1 MMVLQAP
8 KLDLNDWNDWIY
20 KVREKSEACKI
31 GVFPPNI
38 KMNSKNLIFENMTY
52 VYGPMIVGLDIRSK
66 RKTMW
71 FLDVT
76 NETGYEKD
84 IRERTKTWAVTRME
98 FVESKNPMSQT
109 DNLGLFEGLSISEH
123 FIERFLERNNFR
135 SKSDFSTLIKVVMA
149 GIVRLDTKNLAE
161 DLLNS
166 GVKDIGIVT
175 EQGVFYVAL
184 DSNNFSGRMILKTFI
199 SFDSMSMSKRSSFL
213 DLLEGSSIY
222 KKKLSR
228 VRFAVI
234 SSRSEDGTHEIYD
247 DFIKSYIT
255 SERYIPPQASVLKHG

>member
-52 VYGPMIVGLDIRSK
+52 VYGPMIVGLNIRSK

-222 KKKLSR
+222 KKSFLGC
-228 VRFAVI
+228 AL
-234 SSRSEDGTHEIYD
+234 
-247 DFIKSYIT
+247 
-255 SERYIPPQASVLKHG
+255 Q

>member
-1 MMVLQAP
+1 MLLQAP

-52 VYGPMIVGLDIRSK
+52 VYGPMIVGLDIRNK

-84 IRERTKTWAVTRME
+84 IRDRTKTWAVTRME

-161 DLLNS
+161 DLLIS

-199 SFDSMSMSKRSSFL
+199 SFDSMSMFKRSSFL

-222 KKKLSR
+222 KEKLSR

-234 SSRSEDGTHEIYD
+234 SSRREDGTHEIYD

>member
-1 MMVLQAP
+1 MMVLQAS
-8 KLDLNDWNDWIY
+8 KLDLNDWNDWIH
-20 KVREKSEACKI
+20 KVREKSEASKV
-31 GVFPPNI
+31 GAFPPNL

-52 VYGPMIVGLDIRSK
+52 VYGPMIVGLDIRNK

-76 NETGYEKD
+76 HETGYEQD

-161 DLLNS
+161 DLLIS
-166 GVKDIGIVT
+166 GIKDIGIIT

-184 DSNNFSGRMILKTFI
+184 DSENSSGRMILKTFI
-199 SFDSMSMSKRSSFL
+199 SFDSMSISKRSAFL
-213 DLLEGSSIY
+213 DLLEGSLIY
-222 KKKLSR
+222 KEKFSR

-234 SSRSEDGTHEIYD
+234 SSKREDGAHEIYD

-255 SERYIPPQASVLKHG
+255 SDRYIPPQTSVLKHG

>member
-1 MMVLQAP
+1 MMVSQAS
-8 KLDLNDWNDWIY
+8 KLNLNDWNDWIH
-20 KVREKSEACKI
+20 KVREKSEASKI
-31 GVFPPNI
+31 GVFPPSV

-52 VYGPMIVGLDIRSK
+52 IYGPMIVGLDIRNK

-71 FLDVT
+71 LLDVT
-76 NETGYEKD
+76 HETGYEKD

-123 FIERFLERNNFR
+123 FIERFLERNDFR
-135 SKSDFSTLIKVVMA
+135 SKSDFSILIKVVMA

-161 DLLNS
+161 DLLMS

-184 DSNNFSGRMILKTFI
+184 DSSNSSGRMVLKTFI
-199 SFDSMSMSKRSSFL
+199 SFDSMRMSKRLAFL
-213 DLLEGSSIY
+213 NLLKGSSIY
-222 KKKLSR
+222 KEKLSR

-234 SSRSEDGTHEIYD
+234 SSRGEDGIHEIYD

-255 SERYIPPQASVLKHG
+255 SERYIPPQVSVLKHG

>member
-1 MMVLQAP
+1 MTVPQAS
-8 KLDLNDWNDWIY
+8 KLDLNDWNNWID
-20 KVREKSEACKI
+20 KVRERSEASKA
-31 GVFPPNI
+31 GVFPANL
-38 KMNSKNLIFENMTY
+38 KMNSKNLVFENMTY
-52 VYGPMIVGLDIRSK
+52 VYGPMVIGLDMRIK

-76 NETGYEKD
+76 HESWYEKD

-161 DLLNS
+161 DLLMS

-184 DSNNFSGRMILKTFI
+184 DSNNSSGRMILKTFI
-199 SFDSMSMSKRSSFL
+199 SFDSMSMPKRSTFL
-213 DLLEGSSIY
+213 DLLKVSSIY
-222 KKKLSR
+222 KEKLSM

-234 SSRSEDGTHEIYD
+234 SSRHEDGTYEIYD

-255 SERYIPPQASVLKHG
+255 SERYIPPPASVLQHG

>member
-1 MMVLQAP
+1 MVPQAS
-8 KLDLNDWNDWIY
+8 KLDLNDWHDWIY
-20 KVREKSEACKI
+20 KVREKADASRT
-31 GVFPPNI
+31 GVFPPSV

-52 VYGPMIVGLDIRSK
+52 VYGPMVIGLDIRNK

-76 NETGYEKD
+76 HETGYEKD

-98 FVESKNPMSQT
+98 FVESKNPMNQT

-123 FIERFLERNNFR
+123 FIERFLERNDFR

-161 DLLNS
+161 DLLMS
-166 GVKDIGIVT
+166 GVKNIGIVT

-184 DSNNFSGRMILKTFI
+184 DSNNSSGRMILKTFI
-199 SFDSMSMSKRSSFL
+199 SFDSMSLPKRSTFL
-213 DLLEGSSIY
+213 NLLKGSSIY
-222 KKKLSR
+222 KEKLSR
-228 VRFAVI
+228 VPFAVI

-247 DFIKSYIT
+247 EFIKSYIT

>member
-1 MMVLQAP
+1 MESQES
-8 KLDLNDWNDWIY
+8 KLDLKNWNDWID
-20 KVREKSEACKI
+20 KVRKKSEASKI
-31 GVFPPNI
+31 GIFPPGVKI
-38 KMNSKNLIFENMTY
+38 NSKNLIFENMTY
-52 VYGPMIVGLDIRSK
+52 VYGPMVIGLDIRNK

-123 FIERFLERNNFR
+123 FIERFLERNNFK
-135 SKSDFSTLIKVVMA
+135 SKSDFSTLIRSVMA

-161 DLLNS
+161 DLLMS
-166 GVKDIGIVT
+166 GVRDIGIVV

-184 DSNNFSGRMILKTFI
+184 DNNNSSGRMILKTFI
-199 SFDSMSMSKRSSFL
+199 SFESMSTSKRSAFL
-213 DLLEGSSIY
+213 ELLKGSSIY
-222 KKKLSR
+222 KEKLSR

-234 SSRSEDGTHEIYD
+234 SSRREDGFHEIYD

-255 SERYIPPQASVLKHG
+255 SERYMPPQPSFLTHG